1 MLNVKELFE
10 NLSDQEKEELRNL
23 LLHHTD
29 DVKDESPTEDTYA
42 NIAIIDPLQQKE
54 EVEPVNELSPD
65 LKVRAYMATGNKAM
79 KAKEGSPQRIKA
91 TAQREKIY
99 KGISKTGPER
109 AKEKNEEVETQD
121 PEVKEPKNNYDPA
134 SEDLTVSE
142 KQEFLVKFG
151 YDPTNVK
158 YMNTDILGQ
167 AYDSAMRI
175 KDAEAGGETITAI
188 GTGLPSEGR

>member
-10 NLSDQEKEELRNL
+10 NLSDQEKEELRKL

-29 DVKDESPTEDTYA
+29 DVKEQSPKEDTYA
-42 NIAIIDPLQQKE
+42 NIAIIAPLQQ
-54 EVEPVNELSPD
+54 
-65 LKVRAYMATGNKAM
+65 
-79 KAKEGSPQRIKA
+79 
-91 TAQREKIY
+91 
-99 KGISKTGPER
+99 
-109 AKEKNEEVETQD
+109 NEEAESQE
-121 PEVKEPKNNYDPA
+121 PEVKEPEAEDP
-134 SEDLTVSE
+134 DLTVSE
-142 KQEFLVKFG
+142 KQDFLVKFG